1 MDKNENNSRPN
12 DGRVTAPIM
21 LQIANPGARFL
32 AAFMPSLLTL
42 ILAREAGAVM
52 RKDLVFLLLLIPVL
66 ANMSINFLND
76 YFDFKRGND
85 RRDEFLGS
93 DDAPLAFHDVKH
105 PEPVLYAGM
114 ICFVLALLLGLRV
127 IQVSGMVPAVIG
139 LAGAVILIAYSAGKI
154 PVSYLPVGE
163 LVSGFTL
170 GGLVPLGVYSGM
182 TGKAD
187 PVVLWKCIPMMLLVS
202 HFMLVNNTCD
212 IERDTA
218 AGRKTMPILAGRE
231 NARKVNVVLT
241 YVWVIQLVIM
251 TGISYPYG
259 LPVILFMLLLFR
271 KFFIGM
277 CRSERLPST
286 RTKDVTAVAGAAFG
300 VALFLPLAVLM
311 HRLVQFFLFR
321 L

>member
-1 MDKNENNSRPN
+1 MDNNTSSIRPD
-12 DGRVTAPIM
+12 DGRVTMPIM
-21 LQIANPGARFL
+21 LQIANPGACFL
-32 AAFMPSLLTL
+32 AAFMPALLTL
-42 ILAREAGAVM
+42 ILAGEAGAVM
-52 RKDLVFLLLLIPVL
+52 RKDLVVLLLLIPVL

-93 DDAPLAFHDVKH
+93 DDAPLAFHDIRH

-114 ICFVLALLLGLRV
+114 ACFVLALLLGLRV

-139 LAGAVILIAYSAGKI
+139 LAGAVILLAYSAGKI

-182 TGKAD
+182 TGRAD

-231 NARKVNVVLT
+231 NAL
-241 YVWVIQLVIM
+241 
-251 TGISYPYG
+251 
-259 LPVILFMLLLFR
+259 
-271 KFFIGM
+271 
-277 CRSERLPST
+277 
-286 RTKDVTAVAGAAFG
+286 
-300 VALFLPLAVLM
+300 
-311 HRLVQFFLFR
+311 
-321 L
+321 